1 MTTAQIAMLHPAKF
15 QFESLSYQ
23 SDAVD
28 SVVRVFEGTPLAA
41 AADLAGN
48 QCPLSW
54 AQISANLHGILDEP
68 KRRKPENLE
77 TILGCKHLF
86 WRKDETVDAV
96 TPLGKLL

>member
-1 MTTAQIAMLHPAKF
+1 MATLDFSGDATRAMDVMQRGGIAILPNDVGYSLIAATAPALNKIF
-15 QFESLSYQ
+15 Q
-23 SDAVD
+23 
-28 SVVRVFEGTPLAA
+28 T
-41 AADLAGN
+41 
-48 QCPLSW
+48 
-54 AQISANLHGILDEP
+54 